1 MNGKHT
7 LEIQVRYLR
16 ECFTFYLPGLV
27 YLIDYKDNG
36 SRVPL
41 SLFAQTEMIIS
52 EKDKVSPCPEDGQ
65 DG

>member
-1 MNGKHT
+1 MVST
-7 LEIQVRYLR
+7 LWKFKSDTSENALHFIS
-16 ECFTFYLPGLV
+16 PGLI